1 MSAGGFG
8 KLGAAVVDGGAGETQ
23 VPRFARDDTAALGWR
38 DRPGMRSVPGDDGY
52 PDPVDYQWVPLGPPS
67 LLSTHRK

>member
-38 DRPGMRSVPGDDGY
+38 DRPGMRSVPGG
-52 PDPVDYQWVPLGPPS
+52 
-67 LLSTHRK
+67 